1 MPTLNI
7 CLIVMYFNPRK
18 INIFEWIVENSKK
31 CKYNLSRNNM
41 PDYIAR
47 RSGIDFSFE
56 SYEKNRASAENL
68 FVEAVSKLYGVPQD
82 CIIPTIS
89 GSEAIYVAL
98 LYMRRLS
105 RKLTIFRPEYEPIFS
120 VAESLGFAVVYKD
133 LQSIDLE
140 DVQEPFACSL
150 PNNPI
155 GTSHPVMLEGAAQDE
170 GLLPL
175 RYFDETFS
183 EFRSVKGKTVFH
195 EGRSIITSSTMVKY
209 YGLSDL
215 KVGWILADSSE
226 KEYFTNIMNAVT
238 PSIPPYSLWISYQAL
253 QEKSYFDKEVA
264 EMVKT
269 NTEIVDKFV
278 ESTPGLE
285 WEKPDGTPFGFV
297 HLKTRNSKDLCQDIL
312 DRTGV
317 LLGPGKYFG
326 DDAGFRLCF
335 TLPPESLNEGLKLL
349 GDYFKDHRI
358 D

>member
-155 GTSHPVMLEGAAQDE
+155 GTSHPVMLEGAAQDK